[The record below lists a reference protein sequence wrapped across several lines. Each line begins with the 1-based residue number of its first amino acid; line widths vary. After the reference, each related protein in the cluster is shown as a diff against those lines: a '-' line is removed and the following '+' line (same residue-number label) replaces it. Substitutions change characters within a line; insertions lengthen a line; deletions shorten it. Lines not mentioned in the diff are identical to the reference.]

1 MKVEKTYSAKAQ
13 TAGADHKWLLVDGQ
27 DQVLGR
33 LAADVAAILRGKH
46 KPTFTPHVDCGDYVV
61 IINASQIRLTG
72 GKELKKMRYRHSGY
86 PGGFREEPYGKLMG
100 KDPARAVRAAVRG
113 MLPHNDL
120 GRMLLRKLKVHGGA
134 EHTHQGQE
142 PIKITLPYFDAGQGV
157 RE

>member
-13 TAGADHKWLLVDGQ
+13 TAGTDRKWLLVDGQ

-46 KPTFTPHVDCGDYVV
+46 KPIFTPHVDCGDYVV

-120 GRMLLRKLKVHGGA
+120 GRMLLRKLKVHAGA